1 MPFQTQISN
10 WIKIPPVRW
19 NQYFIS
25 PWANSMEHEHKYEYL
40 MVKLSELK
48 LDFTSACLLSIVA
61 LFSSKGI
68 RENYNLSDKTM
79 AQMGYV
85 NFKRA
90 HFQPKNL

>member
-68 RENYNLSDKTM
+68 RENYNLSDETI

-90 HFQPKNL
+90 HFQPKYL